1 MCSSPF
7 RRGSWC
13 RPPGQVAR
21 QTHSER
27 MAEVFIMRGLSLAAL
42 ALVALPLQAQQRPT
56 ATSTTITT
64 LADTSLL
71 PPIDPA
77 RSLEAEVRVALNDL
91 LANRTVSALQRL
103 QWLASQPATPG
114 AAGSSVET
122 LRGRGDMLFLL
133 AQAQY
138 RLGMD
143 SAFRTNAQ
151 AVLTSGP
158 ARYAPLLQSQML
170 LSAYRTGDFARVA
183 DLVKGPAADQ
193 ARGLAAL
200 VAGF

>member
-1 MCSSPF
+1 
-7 RRGSWC
+7 
-13 RPPGQVAR
+13 
-21 QTHSER
+21 
-27 MAEVFIMRGLSLAAL
+27 
-42 ALVALPLQAQQRPT
+42 
-56 ATSTTITT
+56 
-64 LADTSLL
+64 

-77 RSLEAEVRVALNDL
+77 RALEAEVRVALNDL

-103 QWLASQPATPG
+103 QWLASLPATPSP
-114 AAGSSVET
+114 AGSSTET

-143 SAFRTNAQ
+143 SAFRSNAQ
-151 AVLTSGP
+151 AVLSSGP

-183 DLVKGPAADQ
+183 GLVTGPAADQ
-193 ARGLAAL
+193 ARGLGGVGAGLAA
-200 VAGF
+200 

>member
-1 MCSSPF
+1 
-7 RRGSWC
+7 
-13 RPPGQVAR
+13 
-21 QTHSER
+21 
-27 MAEVFIMRGLSLAAL
+27 MRGLSLAAL
-42 ALVALPLQAQQRPT
+42 ALVALPLQAQQSPT
-56 ATSTTITT
+56 ATSTTRMT
-64 LADTSLL
+64 LADTSLT

-77 RSLEAEVRVALNDL
+77 RALEAEVRVALNDL

-103 QWLASQPATPG
+103 QWLSTLPPAATA
-114 AAGSSVET
+114 AAGSTAET
-122 LRGRGDMLFLL
+122 LRGRGDVLFLL

-151 AVLTSGP
+151 SVLSSGP
-158 ARYAPLLQSQML
+158 ARYAPLLHSQLL

-183 DLVKGPAADQ
+183 ELVQGPQAEQ

-200 VAGF
+200 VAG